1 MNELKTKTF
10 EEKLMSN
17 YGMSLEQFKQL
28 DGYTQD
34 KIIEGLY
41 VKKDEEKEEKKFS
54 KIDEMKMKAEIASGI
69 LNKVNEMVNEIV
81 EFERTFVD
89 DFGMSIDQFERLDF
103 EEQEKLINKVTRL
116 NRKKSYLA
124 KLRALYPIFDKTKE
138 KKKIKSIFKKK

>member
-28 DGYTQD
+28 DGYTQN

-41 VKKDEEKEEKKFS
+41 VKKDEEQEEKKFS
-54 KIDEMKMKAEIASGI
+54 KIDEMKKKAEIASGI

-103 EEQEKLINKVTRL
+103 DDQEKLINKVTRL

-124 KLRALYPIFDKTKE
+124 KLRALFPIIDKTKE